1 MIKSSRI
8 WVRRLSTQQC
18 LGLGHWKNLY
28 LAHTKAPEGHFHPFV
43 LKSPGFLQWEKH
55 SEKNVVFPAVR
66 EAQQRLCL
74 SVVML
79 GGLRKRNEDC
89 KQFAVFWWQAW
100 DKTSVDLCSYRSTA
114 CDDAEKDGGGI
125 AGGSLLRYFSSMSRT
140 KWRLICLLL
149 CLLMSQQGNF
159 MLWAVQTGT
168 LMNAKFAFLCKIPSL
183 YYFWICNYMAS
194 MLVFLLMT
202 VFTRPAF
209 AMLLNLRLLS
219 LILEL
224 FLSLV

>member
-79 GGLRKRNEDC
+79 GGLRKWNEDS

-114 CDDAEKDGGGI
+114 CDDAAKGWRRYSWGLFAQIFFLHEQNWEEADLLI
-125 AGGSLLRYFSSMSRT
+125 A
-140 KWRLICLLL
+140 
-149 CLLMSQQGNF
+149 
-159 MLWAVQTGT
+159 
-168 LMNAKFAFLCKIPSL
+168 
-183 YYFWICNYMAS
+183 
-194 MLVFLLMT
+194 
-202 VFTRPAF
+202 
-209 AMLLNLRLLS
+209 LS
-219 LILEL
+219 PYESAGQFHALGCPDWNSHEC
-224 FLSLV
+224 